1 MSFTYT
7 WWTQQGRMS
16 TAFCPIHSSLGSMVM
31 CLCILSPLCIA
42 SKSLRVCTKSYMKA
56 TGKPGTCHRG

>member
-16 TAFCPIHSSLGSMVM
+16 TAFCPIHSSLESMVM
-31 CLCILSPLCIA
+31 CLCILSPLYIA
-42 SKSLRVCTKSYMKA
+42 SRSLRVCTKSYTKA
-56 TGKPGTCHRG
+56 MGKPGCQWF